1 MFQTDVIAVVVKPTD
16 QTIRKMSIRILVLSL
31 LLVAGC
37 VSAGRPRQPDVE
49 FVDGV
54 ELRLEPAIVPD
65 PTDGVSRWWYTPSR
79 KAHIYRP
86 RYPKAPE
93 TLEQQPKQGE
103 DLRLPGDLLP
113 ITYNVQLLPF
123 IEVGNFTTDG
133 YVEIDFTCVR
143 STINI
148 TINSVQNTIDSSSI
162 TVIIIDRS

>member
-1 MFQTDVIAVVVKPTD
+1 MFQTRCSQLWSNL
-16 QTIRKMSIRILVLSL
+16 QTKLLPIMSVRILALGL

-54 ELRLEPAIVPD
+54 ELMLEPAIVPD
-65 PTDGVSRWWYTPSR
+65 PTDGASRWWYTPSR
-79 KAHIYRP
+79 KAHIYRH
-86 RYPKAPE
+86 RYPKVPE

-162 TVIIIDRS
+162 TVFI